1 MFIENTTNNYS
12 GISEEEYVQAVFDK
26 MALNL
31 LPTVLVL
38 VVIIVGGLLGNSLVF
53 VVYLRQFRPSSTRVF
68 VLAMSA
74 YDLLTNVVT
83 LPMMVVIVHR
93 AFVNYDRWFCST
105 ALACI
110 SFFSV
115 CTGWILCF
123 VALDR
128 QRRVCQPQKQQFSP
142 RQAWL
147 FVLLATGLSALVTF
161 PFFHLKGVQR
171 VRAPDADVTVSTCAV
186 EDAYLGTPFY
196 TVYKLS
202 VALTFVAAVAMLV
215 VCYVLIGR
223 HVWLH
228 TRKQRALRKKGG
240 VRMETENSSGG
251 EGEVG
256 GVSSTSSKQDTH
268 STGVS
273 SDTDSPCGKTPQL
286 NTQTAEKGAQ
296 GLQPKIE
303 TSCKSSGEGNSQVLG
318 IAEDVAGSETDRSS
332 HSDSEVNS
340 APSSYTD
347 TTKCV
352 SSKPPIQ
359 SKGLRPGSLRKVA
372 FQRNRPPSKRSA
384 KRRIHRSRT
393 TLTMGVLTAAV
404 IINYLPHLVVRYVH
418 EKPGF
423 FLNPG
428 LTVLSLNLYM
438 LAMCSIYL
446 NSAINPITYSF
457 CNARFRLEC
466 RQLKNR
472 LKKRLFG

>member
-1 MFIENTTNNYS
+1 MDRSLPTTASRMLMENTTNNYS
-12 GISEEEYVQAVFDK
+12 GLSEEEYVQAVFDK

-38 VVIIVGGLLGNSLVF
+38 VAIIVGGLLGNSLVF

-68 VLAMSA
+68 VLAMCV

-128 QRRVCQPQKQQFSP
+128 QRRVCQSQKQQFSP

-186 EDAYLGTPFY
+186 EDAYLGTVFY

-202 VALTFVAAVAMLV
+202 VGLTFVATVGTAV
-215 VCYVLIGR
+215 VCYSLIGR

-228 TRKQRALRKKGG
+228 TRKQRALLEIRG
-240 VRMETENSSGG
+240 VRIEVENRSGG
-251 EGEVG
+251 GGEVS
-256 GVSSTSSKQDTH
+256 GVSNSINISSQDTH
-268 STGVS
+268 SAGVS
-273 SDTDSPCGKTPQL
+273 LDTDSPSAKE
-286 NTQTAEKGAQ
+286 N
-296 GLQPKIE
+296 
-303 TSCKSSGEGNSQVLG
+303 
-318 IAEDVAGSETDRSS
+318 VADSET
-332 HSDSEVNS
+332 NKL
-340 APSSYTD
+340 A
-347 TTKCV
+347 TT
-352 SSKPPIQ
+352 
-359 SKGLRPGSLRKVA
+359 LRPVSFEKRRSFK
-372 FQRNRPPSKRSA
+372 QRR
-384 KRRIHRSRT
+384 KRRINHSRT
-393 TLTMGVLTAAV
+393 TLTMVVLTSVGVL
-404 IINYLPHLVVRYVH
+404 NYLPHLVVRYVH

-423 FLNPG
+423 FLNPD

-446 NSAINPITYSF
+446 NSAINPIVYSF
-457 CNARFRLEC
+457 CNARFLQEC
-466 RQLKNR
+466 RKLKNR
-472 LKKRLFG
+472 LKKQILG

>member
-1 MFIENTTNNYS
+1 MDVSFAISSTIMLMDNATNNHT
-12 GISEEEYVQAVFDK
+12 GLSEEEYLQAVFDK

-38 VVIIVGGLLGNSLVF
+38 VTIIVGGLLGNSIVF

-147 FVLLATGLSALVTF
+147 FVLLATIISALVTF

-171 VRAPDADVTVSTCAV
+171 VQTPDADVTVSTCAV
-186 EDAYLGTPFY
+186 DDTYLGTTFY

-202 VALTFVAAVAMLV
+202 LGITFVAAVVMAV
-215 VCYVLIGR
+215 VCYSLIGR

-228 TRKQRALRKKGG
+228 TRKQRALLEVRG
-240 VRMETENSSGG
+240 VRIEVEKKSGG
-251 EGEVG
+251 GGEVC
-256 GVSSTSSKQDTH
+256 GVSNNINISKQDTH
-268 STGVS
+268 SAGVS
-273 SDTDSPCGKTPQL
+273 LDTDSPSAKGLSVQQSESLSIFTSIS
-286 NTQTAEKGAQ
+286 AEAA
-296 GLQPKIE
+296 
-303 TSCKSSGEGNSQVLG
+303 SGEGNSNIQ
-318 IAEDVAGSETDRSS
+318 EKSENVG
-332 HSDSEVNS
+332 DSEINKS
-340 APSSYTD
+340 A
-347 TTKCV
+347 TT
-352 SSKPPIQ
+352 
-359 SKGLRPGSLRKVA
+359 LRKVP
-372 FQRNRPPSKRSA
+372 FEKRKSFKERT
-384 KRRIHRSRT
+384 KRRINRSRT
-393 TLTMGVLTAAV
+393 TLTMAVLTSVGVL
-404 IINYLPHLVVRYVH
+404 NYLPHLVVRYVH

-423 FLNPG
+423 FLRPD

-446 NSAINPITYSF
+446 NSAINPIVYSF
-457 CNARFRLEC
+457 CNARFLQEC
-466 RQLKNR
+466 RKLKNR
-472 LKKRLFG
+472 LKKYWARQASTLRRV